1 MVKNKKIDFYIDASP
16 SWNGYNHQGKVG
28 LLVVL
33 DMIKKKKI
41 SEETIKEY
49 ELELEWLE
57 DFSIKRNSKYISI
70 HQVKTYDSSAPSDFK
85 DAIWILLAKLLEIST
100 IENAYLHTVKDMS
113 FKNQINSKLPDYS
126 MNESDNGDNI
136 PFKSKKSVDDSGRYE
151 ELFSKF
157 RLYNYSNE
165 EDDEDVFFCEMSNIE
180 KIIKNKIQELSEKS
194 LTSTHLSRVYYNLL
208 GLIDN
213 NIKEQHDI
221 IQKKKGKKVR
231 IPFDKIF
238 EVLNKN
244 HEAISEDYAIYK
256 MRSEFEIASAEY
268 INNYKDILKEYY
280 ADDET
285 ELNKFIKFNKLV
297 CNIGDLNNSDFLK
310 FSLKIMPDTL
320 IKKGSCDYEIE
331 LSNALNKTNLQNC
344 FFKIL
349 KEIETGLDNNKWV
362 YLSNNKA
369 YLPSLI
375 NDDDDAFGN
384 KIVLNRLFDNENPEL
399 LNEVDIIITK
409 DITVISIKDEK
420 FFSQIPF
427 DDTEEGNRKRN
438 DRITIMKKVGL
449 MKIDDVRKELDN
461 EKFS

>member
-1 MVKNKKIDFYIDASP
+1 MSKSEKVDFYIDASP

-33 DMIKKKKI
+33 DMIKKQNI
-41 SEETIKEY
+41 SYETIKEY

-70 HQVKTYDSSAPSDFK
+70 HQVKTYNSSAPSDFK
-85 DAIWILLAKLLEIST
+85 EAIWILLAKLLEIDT
-100 IENAYLHTVKDMS
+100 IENAYLHTVKKMS
-113 FKNQINSKLPDYS
+113 ASHAQIKSKLPKYTMKKS
-126 MNESDNGDNI
+126 SDGKNI
-136 PFKSKKSVDDSGRYE
+136 PFKSKKIVDESGRYE

-157 RLYNYSNE
+157 GLYNYSNE
-165 EDDEDVFFCEMSNIE
+165 GNVEDAYFCEMSNIE
-180 KIIKNKIQELSEKS
+180 KVIKNKIQELSEQS

-213 NIKEQHDI
+213 SIKEQHII
-221 IQKKKGKKVR
+221 IQKKEEKKVKV
-231 IPFDKIF
+231 PFEKIF
-238 EVLNKN
+238 KILNKN
-244 HEAISEDYAIYK
+244 HESISEEYAIYK
-256 MRSEFEIASAEY
+256 MRSEFEIASVEY
-268 INNYKDILKEYY
+268 INNYKNILKEHFVGN
-280 ADDET
+280 EI
-285 ELNKFIKFNKLV
+285 EINKFIRFNEIV
-297 CNIGDLNNSDFLK
+297 CNIGDLSNSDFLK

-320 IKKGSCDYEIE
+320 IKKGSCDYEVE

-349 KEIETGLDNNKWV
+349 KEIEIGIDNNKWV

-375 NDDDDAFGN
+375 NDDDDGFGN
-384 KIVLNRLFDNENPEL
+384 QLVLNRLFDNENPEL

-409 DITVISIKDEK
+409 DITVPSINNEK
-420 FFSQIPF
+420 FFSQIPL
-427 DDTEEGNRKRN
+427 DATEEGSRKRN

-449 MKIDDVRKELDN
+449 MKIDDARKELDN
-461 EKFS
+461 E